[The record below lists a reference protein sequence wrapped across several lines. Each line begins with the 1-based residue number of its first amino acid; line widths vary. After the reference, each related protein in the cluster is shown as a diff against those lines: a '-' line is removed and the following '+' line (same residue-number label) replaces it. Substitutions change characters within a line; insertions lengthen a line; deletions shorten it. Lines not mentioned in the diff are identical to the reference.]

1 MGSNGNIDNVSPNGK
16 WEFDSEVA
24 RCFADM
30 LERSIPDYRSM
41 RSLVYEIG
49 EKFIVPGTWITD
61 IGCSTGLAIEPFY
74 QKHGQENRYFLC
86 DNSAAMLEECKGK
99 FSVGIEAGFVECVN
113 GNFFEVEM
121 PRGNSLVLSIL
132 SMQFMPTS
140 YRQKML
146 NDIYDH
152 MLSGGALVFVE
163 KVVADGGADDLLVDL
178 YYEMKRRN
186 GYTIEKIVEKRKSL
200 ENVLSPLKP
209 GWSVDMLYEAGFK
222 VVDMFWTC
230 LNFCGWIAIK

>member
-1 MGSNGNIDNVSPNGK
+1 MGSNGNIDNVSPKGK

-24 RCFADM
+24 RCFANM

-61 IGCSTGLAIEPFY
+61 IGCSTGLAVEPFY
-74 QKHGQENRYFLC
+74 QKHADENRYFLC

-99 FSVGIEAGFVECVN
+99 FSVGIEAGFVKCVN
-113 GNFFEVEM
+113 GNFFEMGM

-146 NDIYDH
+146 KDIYD
-152 MLSGGALVFVE
+152 SITPGGAFIYVE
-163 KVVADGGADDLLVDL
+163 KIVADEGTDDLMVEL
-178 YYEMKRRN
+178 YYKMKHQN
-186 GYTIEKIVEKRKSL
+186 GYTDEKIMEKRKSL

-209 GWSVDMLYEAGFK
+209 GWNVDMLHEAGFK
-222 VVDMFWTC
+222 VVDIFWRC

>member
-49 EKFIVPGTWITD
+49 EKFIIPGTWITD

-74 QKHGQENRYFLC
+74 QKHGQENQYFLC
-86 DNSAAMLEECKGK
+86 DNSAAMLEECRSK
-99 FSVGIEAGFVECVN
+99 FSVGIGAGFVKCVN

-121 PRGNSLVLSIL
+121 PLANSLVLSIL

-152 MLSGGALVFVE
+152 MLYGGALVFVE

-186 GYTIEKIVEKRKSL
+186 GYTMEKIVEKRKSL

-209 GWSVDMLYEAGFK
+209 GWNVDMLYEAGFK
-222 VVDMFWTC
+222 VVDMFWRC

>member
-1 MGSNGNIDNVSPNGK
+1 MGNIDNVTPGEK

-49 EKFIVPGTWITD
+49 EKFIYPGTWITD

-74 QKHGQENRYFLC
+74 ERHAAENKYFLC

-99 FSVGIEAGFVECVN
+99 FSVGIEAGYVECVN

-121 PRGNSLVLSIL
+121 PLANSLVLSIL

-186 GYTIEKIVEKRKSL
+186 GYTMEKIVEKRKSL
-200 ENVLSPLKP
+200 ENVLSPMKP
-209 GWSVDMLYEAGFK
+209 GWNVEMLHEAGFE
-222 VVDMFWTC
+222 VVDMFWRC